1 MTQLAELAAAG
12 NQSSRR
18 IEILLVISSVALTL
32 AAWFS
37 PLALALVAGAAV
49 LFLASMRFRPL
60 LLAIVFFM
68 PVNPYLNWDLPI
80 RDLQTLLRFCLFAGT
95 LLARQRAGEPMR
107 PWLFSG
113 RITRALLGYF
123 AVAVI
128 AATVFNVP
136 TGAAA
141 RELMRLASYLCFYYA
156 VIDWLRTEK
165 DVKAIF
171 HVLLVATILVTLFGF
186 YQFLIGDYSSLYEV
200 LYPIQDEALK
210 NPPWAGRI
218 TSFLSHY
225 NGLAAYLNMVVPLC
239 IGLGLRARERF
250 SRVLGWTCFAFASVA
265 LLLTQSRGGLLAY
278 VFILLL
284 SAYLI
289 PTSRTARLRWM
300 AAVLALSLSGVLLAG
315 RIFARL
321 QGVDLYTEVTRLGIW
336 AGAGLLFAGNPIMGV
351 GYGNFK
357 IALTSAIAVPDGY
370 MLDAH
375 NLYLE
380 LLAETGIIG
389 FAAFAI
395 LIVICVR
402 CARRMF
408 RTSQEE
414 MDPIAGFAVIGAIAG
429 VLVHGMVE
437 YVFHNS
443 PQCAA
448 MFFLL
453 LSLVGAYEFK
463 MNRALQIPGGSG
475 NADQL
480 SAAQEC

>member
-1 MTQLAELAAAG
+1 
-12 NQSSRR
+12 
-18 IEILLVISSVALTL
+18 
-32 AAWFS
+32 
-37 PLALALVAGAAV
+37 
-49 LFLASMRFRPL
+49 
-60 LLAIVFFM
+60 
-68 PVNPYLNWDLPI
+68 
-80 RDLQTLLRFCLFAGT
+80 
-95 LLARQRAGEPMR
+95 
-107 PWLFSG
+107 
-113 RITRALLGYF
+113 
-123 AVAVI
+123 
-128 AATVFNVP
+128 
-136 TGAAA
+136 
-141 RELMRLASYLCFYYA
+141 
-156 VIDWLRTEK
+156 
-165 DVKAIF
+165 
-171 HVLLVATILVTLFGF
+171 
-186 YQFLIGDYSSLYEV
+186 
-200 LYPIQDEALK
+200 
-210 NPPWAGRI
+210 
-218 TSFLSHY
+218 
-225 NGLAAYLNMVVPLC
+225 MVVPLC
-239 IGLGLRARERF
+239 IGLALRARERF
-250 SRVLGWTCFAFASVA
+250 SRVLGGTCFVLASVA

-289 PTSRTARLRWM
+289 PRRSARLRWI
-300 AAVLALSLSGVLLAG
+300 AAVLALSLSGALLAG

-395 LIVICVR
+395 LIYAGVR
-402 CARRMF
+402 CARQMF
-408 RTSQEE
+408 HSQEE
-414 MDPIAGFAVIGAIAG
+414 MDRITGFAVIGAIAG

-453 LSLVGAYEFK
+453 LSLAGAYEFK
-463 MNRALQIPGGSG
+463 MNRAFKMPGGSG
-475 NADQL
+475 NSDQL